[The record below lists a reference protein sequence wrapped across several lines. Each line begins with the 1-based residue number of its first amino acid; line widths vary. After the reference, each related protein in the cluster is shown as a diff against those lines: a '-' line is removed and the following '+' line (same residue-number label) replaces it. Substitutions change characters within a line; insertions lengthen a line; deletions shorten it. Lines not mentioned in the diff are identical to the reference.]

1 MLILIRNAS
10 PDFRNTKLLLSLSC
24 EQISISATARPT
36 EPREASRLE
45 KRAKPKSG
53 GRGGWEDW
61 GLEGRRKGSHF
72 VPTCFARQFIYNGFA
87 AGVEAFLREP
97 GHCVSKV

>member
-36 EPREASRLE
+36 EPRETSRLE

-53 GRGGWEDW
+53 GGGVRRLGVRGEEE
-61 GLEGRRKGSHF
+61 GLSFR
-72 VPTCFARQFIYNGFA
+72 ANL
-87 AGVEAFLREP
+87 LRSP
-97 GHCVSKV
+97 AHI

>member
-36 EPREASRLE
+36 EPRETSRLE
-45 KRAKPKSG
+45 KRAKSKG
-53 GRGGWEDW
+53 GGGGEDW

-72 VPTCFARQFIYNGFA
+72 VPTCFARQLMSNDFA

>member
-53 GRGGWEDW
+53 GGGVGRLGVRGEEE
-61 GLEGRRKGSHF
+61 GLSFR
-72 VPTCFARQFIYNGFA
+72 ANL
-87 AGVEAFLREP
+87 LRSP
-97 GHCVSKV
+97 AHI

>member
-36 EPREASRLE
+36 EPRETSWLE

-53 GRGGWEDW
+53 GGGGCEDW

-72 VPTCFARQFIYNGFA
+72 VPSQLISNGFA

-97 GHCVSKV
+97 RHCVSKV

>member
-1 MLILIRNAS
+1 MLILIRKAS

-24 EQISISATARPT
+24 EQISIGATARPT
-36 EPREASRLE
+36 EPRETSWLE
-45 KRAKPKSG
+45 KRAKPKG
-53 GRGGWEDW
+53 GGGGKDW
-61 GLEGRRKGSHF
+61 GLERRRKGSHF
-72 VPTCFARQFIYNGFA
+72 VPTCFARQLISNGFA

>member
-53 GRGGWEDW
+53 GGGWVGRLGVRGEEE
-61 GLEGRRKGSHF
+61 GLSFR
-72 VPTCFARQFIYNGFA
+72 ANL
-87 AGVEAFLREP
+87 LRSP
-97 GHCVSKV
+97 VHI

>member
-1 MLILIRNAS
+1 MLILIRKAS

-36 EPREASRLE
+36 EPRETSRLE
-45 KRAKPKSG
+45 KRAKPKGGG
-53 GRGGWEDW
+53 GRL

-72 VPTCFARQFIYNGFA
+72 VPACFTRQLISNGFV
-87 AGVEAFLREP
+87 AGVETFLREP

>member
-1 MLILIRNAS
+1 MLILNRKAS

-53 GRGGWEDW
+53 GGGWEDW

-72 VPTCFARQFIYNGFA
+72 VPTCFARQLISNGFA

>member
-1 MLILIRNAS
+1 MLIFIRKAS

-36 EPREASRLE
+36 ELRETSRLE
-45 KRAKPKSG
+45 KRAKPKG
-53 GRGGWEDW
+53 GGGGKDW

-72 VPTCFARQFIYNGFA
+72 VPTCFARQLISNGFA

-97 GHCVSKV
+97 GHCVCKV

>member
-1 MLILIRNAS
+1 MLILIRKAS
-10 PDFRNTKLLLSLSC
+10 PDFRNTKLLLSLALQHDRRSL
-24 EQISISATARPT
+24 ERQVGWKS
-36 EPREASRLE
+36 EPNLRV
-45 KRAKPKSG
+45 G
-53 GRGGWEDW
+53 GGGGEDW

-72 VPTCFARQFIYNGFA
+72 VPTCFARQLMSNDFA

>member
-36 EPREASRLE
+36 EPRETSRLE

-53 GRGGWEDW
+53 GGVRRLGVRGEEE
-61 GLEGRRKGSHF
+61 GLSFR
-72 VPTCFARQFIYNGFA
+72 ANL
-87 AGVEAFLREP
+87 LRSP
-97 GHCVSKV
+97 AHI

>member
-36 EPREASRLE
+36 EPRETSRLE
-45 KRAKPKSG
+45 KRAKSKG
-53 GRGGWEDW
+53 GGGEKT
-61 GLEGRRKGSHF
+61 GG
-72 VPTCFARQFIYNGFA
+72 
-87 AGVEAFLREP
+87 
-97 GHCVSKV
+97 